1 MILVIKGW
9 QAGQHLVQQD
19 AQAVYIEAAIM
30 AFSVR
35 EHFRAQVLW
44 RPAKRIRSFILRY
57 DLSETKVCDSDMA
70 IHIY

>member
-9 QAGQHLVQQD
+9 QACQHLVQQD
-19 AQAVYIEAAIM
+19 AQAVDIEAAIM

-35 EHFRAQVLW
+35 EHLRAQVLG
-44 RPAKRIRSFILRY
+44 RPAKRIRSFILR
-57 DLSETKVCDSDMA
+57 DNLSKTKVCDSDMA